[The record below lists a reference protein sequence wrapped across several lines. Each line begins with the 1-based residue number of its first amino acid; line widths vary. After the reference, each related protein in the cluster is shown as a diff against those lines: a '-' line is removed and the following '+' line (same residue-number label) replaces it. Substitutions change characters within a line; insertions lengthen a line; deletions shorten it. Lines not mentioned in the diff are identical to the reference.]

1 MSETTPRSDDDE
13 PSHDDEPTH
22 DAEQAPEFELPNVGP
37 GPDPFGPAAVADEYD
52 ALVVLFQRDYYCTKC
67 RDQSSTVDDRL
78 DEFEA
83 AGALPV
89 SVLPESAD
97 LSRDWSESLGL
108 GYPVLADAD
117 STVADDYDQPAR
129 FGLLGQAFD
138 LVGRMPLAVVL
149 DLSGP
154 EPTVAETYPGDNP
167 GDRPSVDDLLVD
179 ARRVTGER

>member
-1 MSETTPRSDDDE
+1 MSETTPRPDDDE
-13 PSHDDEPTH
+13 PRGDESAREDDDP
-22 DAEQAPEFELPNVGP
+22 APEFELPNVGS
-37 GPDPFGPAAVADEYD
+37 GRDPFGPAAVADEYD

-67 RDQSSTVDDRL
+67 RDQSSAVDDRL

-89 SVLPESAD
+89 SVLPESVD
-97 LSRDWSESLGL
+97 LSRDWRDSLDL

-117 STVADDYDQPAR
+117 SGVADDYDQPAR
-129 FGLLGQAFD
+129 FGLLGRAFD

-154 EPTVAETYPGDNP
+154 DPTVAETYPGDNP
-167 GDRPSVDDLLVD
+167 ADRPSVDDLLAD
-179 ARRVTGER
+179 ARRVGGA